1 MDNYNQLQLREIFHL
16 EFLRWLGRKLKADN
30 YSLKGGANLRL
41 FFNSFRYSEDMD
53 LDISDVRV
61 DVLKEV
67 VMNIL
72 KATTFQDI
80 LKPFGVQKII
90 VPDMSKAKQT
100 ETTQRFK
107 IHLLTS
113 NAEDL
118 FTKIEFSRRGFKGK
132 VVVGAASEF
141 ILRQYKMVPLLVAH
155 YDITSATMQKILAL
169 ATRKTIQARDI
180 FDIFVLSSQY
190 ADFASNENR
199 KPGHFAK
206 SDFDKFKK
214 AQENVFEISY
224 EQFRDTV
231 LSYLSPQDQEAY
243 KTKSSWDEVKLK
255 AVHFIDELRKN
266 YA

>member
-1 MDNYNQLQLREIFHL
+1 MEGYNQLQIREIFHL

-30 YSLKGGANLRL
+30 YALKGGANLRL

-53 LDISDVRV
+53 LDVSAVRV
-61 DVLKEV
+61 DVLKDV

-72 KATTFQDI
+72 KSATFQDI

-90 VPDMSKAKQT
+90 IPDMSKAKQT
-100 ETTQRFK
+100 QTTQRFK

-118 FTKIEFSRRGFKGK
+118 FTKIEFSRRGFKGNI
-132 VVVGAASEF
+132 VVSAASEI
-141 ILRQYKMVPLLVAH
+141 ILRQYKIAPLLVSH
-155 YDITSATMQKILAL
+155 YDITSALMQKIFAL
-169 ATRKTIQARDI
+169 VTRKTVQARDV
-180 FDIFVLSSQY
+180 FDIFILSSQY
-190 ADFASNENR
+190 IDFSSSETR
-199 KPGHFAK
+199 KTSHFIK

-214 AQENVFEISY
+214 AQDNVFEISY

-231 LSYLSPQDQEAY
+231 LSYLSPQDQDAY

-255 AVHFIDELRKN
+255 VVNFIGELKQN
-266 YA
+266 HG